1 MKYAIVILT
10 LLAAQSAVAADAS
23 QCYAINDM
31 DAKNFCL
38 AKARNDRSMCYTI
51 QSSALRSQCLAEVG

>member
-1 MKYAIVILT
+1 MKLAIAIIIT
-10 LLAAQSAVAADAS
+10 LLVPAAQASDAGK
-23 QCYAINDM
+23 CYAINDM

-38 AKARNDRSMCYTI
+38 AKARKERSMCYTI